1 MAFETLIFV
10 SKRLQAA
17 VAALL
22 CLAVVQ
28 LIVATG
34 DGSEAPPGAVRVAIS
49 R

>member
-28 LIVATG
+28 LATAAAG
-34 DGSEAPPGAVRVAIS
+34 PPEPPPGAVRVAIS

>member
-1 MAFETLIFV
+1 MALDALLFV

-22 CLAVVQ
+22 CLAFVQ
-28 LIVATG
+28 LATG
-34 DGSEAPPGAVRVAIS
+34 AGADQAPPTGAVRVAIS